1 MSTTTPDRLIDA
13 EIEQL
18 LALKQMLRN
27 PRMFERIR
35 QFVLPPHG
43 TFPEVGPDN
52 NGASAS
58 SAPNGLSA
66 AAGLAVRSTKGAK
79 FTILDIRKRMEAS
92 GFRFVAKD
100 PRVAISA
107 VVIKLI
113 RKQKTVKLVHKGR
126 GGKPNIYEY
135 VGD

>member
-1 MSTTTPDRLIDA
+1 MSR
-13 EIEQL
+13 
-18 LALKQMLRN
+18 
-27 PRMFERIR
+27 
-35 QFVLPPHG
+35 PPNG
-43 TFPEVGPDN
+43 AFSGAGISN
-52 NGASAS
+52 NGASAN

-66 AAGLAVRSTKGAK
+66 AAGVAVRSTKEAK

-135 VGD
+135 VRD